1 MNAISQFF
9 SQMLSDPSAVSWS
22 IWLGFALVLWLI
34 FDLLGGSVYLHRAI
48 ERKREPGLYWFGII
62 IWGLV
67 AASCF
72 VYR

>member
-22 IWLGFALVLWLI
+22 IWLI